1 MDRSIPD
8 RSMMNRSTMNRSTIN
23 RSIKTAA
30 AADDCAA
37 VVNESWEKKALLK
50 TSEKGS
56 NTLSRFWQFIIS
68 NLIYA
73 K

>member
-1 MDRSIPD
+1 MDRSITD
-8 RSMMNRSTMNRSTIN
+8 RSITDRSIIH
-23 RSIKTAA
+23 RSIKTSS

-50 TSEKGS
+50 TFEKDS
-56 NTLSRFWQFIIS
+56 NALSRFWQFIIS